1 MAAAAFFFS
10 VMSLLVKVAGSRLP
24 SQQIVF
30 ARALIGA
37 VLSGWLLRRRGVA
50 MSGNRRGL
58 LLLRS
63 LLGYGALSCFFY
75 ALTELPLA
83 DATVIH
89 YTNPV
94 FTALLAAWLLSEGI
108 RLRELALVL
117 SSLVGV
123 ALIARPSFL
132 FGAESALDPVAVAIA
147 LAGALLSAGAYVT
160 VRKLGQTEDPIV
172 VVFYFAVFA
181 TIASIPVMAPSAV
194 WPTSGEW
201 AALLGVG
208 VSTQLGQVALTR
220 GLQLE
225 RAGRAMAVGYLQI
238 VFAALWGILFFAEI
252 PRPIGVVGAL
262 VIMLSTLGVA
272 RGAR

>member
-194 WPTSGEW
+194 WPTPGEW

-252 PRPIGVVGAL
+252 PRAIGVVGAL